1 MTGVRFSDVEQHGE
15 RSEDTKEV
23 EEEGARML
31 SGGWGAMF
39 SYGSWDLII

>member
-1 MTGVRFSDVEQHGE
+1 MLNYRFSGLTGVRFSDVEQHGE

-31 SGGWGAMF
+31 SGGVGCHV
-39 SYGSWDLII
+39 